1 MGMAAFD
8 QALCQQTLE
17 RACHVQFG
25 AGPERLEPVGG
36 GYYGSVYFVTCGGK
50 TIVFKL
56 YLLSGL
62 AQKEAAQL
70 SLLRAK
76 LPLPVPEVY
85 GVFAEDGFYDTLIM
99 EKLEGLNGG
108 DLKLAF
114 RRKGERMK
122 LADNLIDALITL
134 HEAPVEGFGEIGGEA
149 FSDWETCYRARLDG
163 ILAELKNRGRSVPA
177 EIQEQIAAAYQNL
190 GRVLCEPVERPS
202 LIHGDLNLWNVMVDP
217 DTMRI
222 TGVIDPFDCC
232 RADRELELF
241 QLENA
246 TGKRFSLLPKYKERV
261 VLSRFF
267 EIKKDYYHFWDDIKH
282 MALAGLYQEKA
293 LLKLGR
299 KLLRE
304 MKTLPPGKDGLS

>member
-1 MGMAAFD
+1 MELAKFQED
-8 QALCQQTLE
+8 RCKQTVE
-17 RACHVQFG
+17 RACHLQFG

-50 TIVFKL
+50 TAVFKL

-62 AQKEAAQL
+62 AQKEADQL

-85 GVFAEDGFYDTLIM
+85 GVFTEEGLYDTLIM

-108 DLKLAF
+108 DPKLAF
-114 RRKGERMK
+114 RRKRDRMK
-122 LADNLIDALITL
+122 LADSLIGALIAL
-134 HEAPVEGFGEIGGEA
+134 HETPVEGFGEIGRET
-149 FSDWETCYRARLDG
+149 FSNWNDCYRARLDG
-163 ILAELKNRGRSVPA
+163 IRAALEKQERTIPGELRAQIEETYRSFD
-177 EIQEQIAAAYQNL
+177 
-190 GRVLCEPVERPS
+190 RVLCEPVERPA
-202 LIHGDLNLWNVMVDP
+202 LIHGDLNLWNVMVNP
-217 DTMRI
+217 ETLQI

-246 TGKRFSLLPKYKERV
+246 TGKRFSLLPKYREQVR
-261 VLSRFF
+261 LSTYFDV
-267 EIKKDYYHFWDDIKH
+267 KKDYYHFWDDIKH
-282 MALAGLYQEKA
+282 IALAGLYQEKP

-304 MKTLPPGKDGLS
+304 IETLPPGKEGSL